1 MQLGMVAVAVGGIVT
16 VNHTWVPAALVSLLV
31 SAVPTILRRDLR
43 VVLPAELN
51 FWIVLALFLHVV
63 GGYSGFYDT
72 LPGWDHL
79 THAMS
84 ASLVAAIGFVVVVAL
99 DKYVESIF
107 LPPLFLAFFIVMFT
121 MSVGV
126 VWELMEYA
134 IDQLTGSMLQYSLND
149 SMIDLLFD
157 LFGGFMVAIVG
168 TYYLRHTTQEHF
180 VESLQLDEAKG
191 RIGRVVRKRRW
202 PYK

>member
-1 MQLGMVAVAVGGIVT
+1 MQLGMVAVAMGGIVT
-16 VNHTWVPAALVSLLV
+16 ANYTWLPAALVSLLA
-31 SAVPTILRRDLR
+31 STVPTFLRRDLR
-43 VVLPAELN
+43 VVLPAEIN
-51 FWIVLALFLHVV
+51 FLIVLALFLHVV
-63 GGYSGFYDT
+63 GGYSGFYDK

-84 ASLVAAIGFVVVVAL
+84 ASLVATLGFVVVVAL
-99 DKYVESIF
+99 DKYVDSIF
-107 LPPLFLAFFIVMFT
+107 LPPLFLAFFIVMFA

-157 LFGGFMVAIVG
+157 SFGGLMVAIAG

-191 RIGRVVRKRRW
+191 RIDRAIRKRRW
-202 PYK
+202 PHR